1 MSSYLHLE
9 VTQKGRNEINADHAY
24 YRLVNELH
32 DRTVVIRPIDPRF
45 DPTKPV
51 LVPGKTVLL
60 QLGFDPGQDLC
71 ALGMP
76 CSSWANL
83 EVLAAWVAGGLLASY
98 VLLRWGVTDPH

>member
-1 MSSYLHLE
+1 M
-9 VTQKGRNEINADHAY
+9 
-24 YRLVNELH
+24 
-32 DRTVVIRPIDPRF
+32 
-45 DPTKPV
+45 
-51 LVPGKTVLL
+51 LL

-83 EVLAAWVAGGLLASY
+83 EVLAAWVAGGLLACY